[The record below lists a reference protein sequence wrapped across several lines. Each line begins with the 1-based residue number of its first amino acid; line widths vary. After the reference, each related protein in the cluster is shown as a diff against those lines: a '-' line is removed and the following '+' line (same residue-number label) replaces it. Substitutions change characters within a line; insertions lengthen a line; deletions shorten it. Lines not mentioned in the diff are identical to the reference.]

1 MGEDELSVKYE
12 QKILTSNP
20 TDFSAST
27 TSSWV
32 AISGRPSPVEDN
44 RDEKKLF
51 WMLHCSP

>member
-27 TSSWV
+27 TSS
-32 AISGRPSPVEDN
+32 
-44 RDEKKLF
+44 
-51 WMLHCSP
+51 